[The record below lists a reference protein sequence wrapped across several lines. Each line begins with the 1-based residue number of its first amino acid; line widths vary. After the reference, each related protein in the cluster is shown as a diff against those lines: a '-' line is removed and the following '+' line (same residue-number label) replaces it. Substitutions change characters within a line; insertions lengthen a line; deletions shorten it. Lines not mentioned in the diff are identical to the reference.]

1 MYRKSICFLIGILY
15 TSSFVVKKN
24 ISEETEEVKQPY
36 NFIPNVINIPWYSEI
51 SVLNYCLVNDEEFKI
66 HEPVIETAFDVVNS
80 YLYNGLN
87 TPLFLNYISNDTSL
101 GCDHY
106 INITSDSYIGFCT
119 REFITNNN
127 VLAYIGCSITLNA
140 CNLQTAAVFY
150 NVLLHELLHVV
161 GLDHPVDISEESIM
175 GYRVSVNEEGEILYD
190 DRYSSV
196 SLYDIQDIFYIIMRD
211 FPNKKLPNYRY
222 ISKYEPLYPPSRHIS
237 GNNKS
242 VIDTGINYYKD
253 ICESETFSP
262 TKSPTSSSSP
272 TKSPTSSSSPTK
284 SPTSSSSPTKSP
296 TSSSSP
302 TKSPTKRK
310 RKGKG
315 KGKKGKGKGKGNGK
329 KGELNI
335 NTRVS
340 PEIGISEGTDITNIN
355 SRIKPIIDI
364 DTSKSIV
371 SEFNIKTDVSPEINI
386 IGGPNQNFN
395 VYTDVTPVI
404 RLGTSSMEKDKSP
417 HEWDKCFFC

>member
-1 MYRKSICFLIGILY
+1 MFRKSICFLIGILH

-36 NFIPNVINIPWYSEI
+36 SFIPNVINIPWYSDI

-80 YLYNGLN
+80 YLYNGLD
-87 TPLFLNYISNDTSL
+87 TPLFLNYMSNDTSL

-140 CNLQTAAVFY
+140 CNLQTAAAFY

-161 GLDHPVDISEESIM
+161 GLDHPVDITEESVM
-175 GYRVSVNEEGEILYD
+175 GYRVSVNEEGEIIYD

-253 ICESETFSP
+253 ICEPETFSP
-262 TKSPTSSSSP
+262 TKSPTSTSP
-272 TKSPTSSSSPTK
+272 TKH
-284 SPTSSSSPTKSP
+284 
-296 TSSSSP
+296 
-302 TKSPTKRK
+302 
-310 RKGKG
+310 KGKG
-315 KGKKGKGKGKGNGK
+315 KGKKGKGK

-340 PEIGISEGTDITNIN
+340 PEIGVSEGTDITNIN

-404 RLGTSSMEKDKSP
+404 RLGTSSIEKDKSP

>member
-1 MYRKSICFLIGILY
+1 MFRKSICFLIGILH

-36 NFIPNVINIPWYSEI
+36 SFIPNVINIHWYSDI

-80 YLYNGLN
+80 YLYNGLD
-87 TPLFLNYISNDTSL
+87 TPLFLNYMSNDTSL

-140 CNLQTAAVFY
+140 CNLQTAAAFY

-161 GLDHPVDISEESIM
+161 GLDHPVDITEESVM
-175 GYRVSVNEEGEILYD
+175 GYRVSVNEEGEIIYD

-253 ICESETFSP
+253 ICEPETFSP
-262 TKSPTSSSSP
+262 TKSPTSTSP
-272 TKSPTSSSSPTK
+272 TKSPTSTSPTK
-284 SPTSSSSPTKSP
+284 SPTSTSPTKH
-296 TSSSSP
+296 
-302 TKSPTKRK
+302 
-310 RKGKG
+310 KGKG
-315 KGKKGKGKGKGNGK
+315 KGKKGKGKKGKGKKGKGKKGKGKKGKGK

-340 PEIGISEGTDITNIN
+340 PEIGVSEGTDITNIN

-404 RLGTSSMEKDKSP
+404 RLGTSSIEKDKSP